1 MKALIAFEDGKIFEG
16 RSFTGPGEAVG
27 EVVFN
32 TAMTGYQ
39 EVLTDPSYKGQIVTM
54 TYPLIGNYG
63 INSEDLESGSIHLE
77 AFLMREY
84 QDDYSNWRAEKS
96 LRAFL
101 EEYGVMGVHQVD
113 TRAVTRH
120 IRLKGAMKAVVSTDL
135 DDPSALVEKARS
147 APGLE
152 GRDLVREVTTEAPYT
167 WRNGGPVDV
176 IVSKQGV
183 LKEAKGLSPS
193 VRAKNHSSEVGA
205 SPQGKWRVACI
216 DCGIKFNQLRIFD
229 REGVEPIVFPST
241 VTPEEILA
249 ISPYGC
255 FISNGPGDPAALPQ
269 IVQTV
274 KSLLGKIPIFG
285 ICLGHQILGQA
296 LGARTYKLKFGHHGA
311 NQPVKDLA
319 TGRIEITSQ
328 NHGFAV
334 DQSTLDSS
342 VRVTHINLNDNT
354 VEGIETLDLNAFS
367 VQYHPENAPGP
378 RDSEY
383 LFDRFIQKVRQFWE

>member
-63 INSEDLESGSIHLE
+63 INSEDMESRSIHLE

-96 LRAFL
+96 LRAYL
-101 EEYGVMGVHQVD
+101 EEYGIMGVHQVD

-120 IRLKGAMKAVVSTDL
+120 IRLKGTMKAVVSTDV

-152 GRDLVREVTTEAPYT
+152 GRDLVQEVTVEAPYT

-176 IVSKQGV
+176 IVSKQRV
-183 LKEAKGLSPS
+183 LKY
-193 VRAKNHSSEVGA
+193 VGTRHA
-205 SPQGKWRVACI
+205 VPLPPQGKWRVACI

-229 REGVEPIVFPST
+229 RKGVEPIVFPST
-241 VTPEEILA
+241 VTPEEVLA
-249 ISPYGC
+249 ISPHGC
-255 FISNGPGDPAALPQ
+255 FISNGPGDPAALPH

-342 VRVTHINLNDNT
+342 VQVTHINLNDNT
-354 VEGIETLDLNAFS
+354 VEGIEALDLNAFS

-383 LFDRFIQKVRQFWE
+383 LFDRFIQKIRQFWE